1 MDTLPFIMRRLEA
14 ARFHRLFATGSRSFD
29 SKWLLKPEQ
38 VIFLGV
44 GRALSGGQHSLS
56 PKWPVKLGGNCLS
69 S

>member
-29 SKWLLKPEQ
+29 SEWLLEPEQ

-44 GRALSGGQHSLS
+44 GCALVAVSILFLL
-56 PKWPVKLGGNCLS
+56 VDR
-69 S
+69 